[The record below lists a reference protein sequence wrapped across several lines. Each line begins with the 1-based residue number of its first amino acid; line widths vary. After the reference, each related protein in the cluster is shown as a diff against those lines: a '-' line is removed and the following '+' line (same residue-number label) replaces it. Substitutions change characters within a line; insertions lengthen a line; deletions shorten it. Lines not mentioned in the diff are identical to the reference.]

1 MVSTIT
7 SEVGSMI
14 NKYND
19 KDVILV
25 DINNSVVAEGM
36 CKEVLYL
43 IEPSIIKL
51 QKLVALNAAALQGLK
66 DKKVVLNQSLLSN
79 NEVSNFEYESRL
91 KVFYNLAPLN
101 ERDKEWPE
109 LEEMLKKLGFTR

>member
-1 MVSTIT
+1 M
-7 SEVGSMI
+7 
-14 NKYND
+14 
-19 KDVILV
+19 V
-25 DINNSVVAEGM
+25 DINNSVVAEGQ

-51 QKLVALNAAALQGLK
+51 QKLIALNATALQGLK
-66 DKKVVLNQSLLSN
+66 NKKIILNQSLLSN
-79 NEVSNFEYESRL
+79 SEVANFEYEARL

-109 LEEMLKKLGFTR
+109 LNKLLEKLGFNR